1 MRAPIGS
8 ESSTDRR
15 EICNARALSGS
26 NITVMAK
33 IAAEQTLVDRVLQG
47 DDSAFDGIV
56 ERYAADVAALA
67 NRLLGWP
74 QDVDD
79 VVQDVFLAAFTGL
92 KKFRGDCRLRTWLFT
107 ITVNMCRRRQRRRI
121 FRIRTAPIDEAGLDV
136 CIEDNVERAAMD
148 TEALT
153 RVRRAVR
160 ALPPKYREVVVLR
173 YLQGLETAETCELL
187 GITPNAMQVRL
198 TRAKQQL
205 RENLGEMIEETV

>member
-1 MRAPIGS
+1 MTA
-8 ESSTDRR
+8 
-15 EICNARALSGS
+15 
-26 NITVMAK
+26 MAK
-33 IAAEQTLVDRVLQG
+33 MTAEQALVERFRQG

-56 ERYAADVAALA
+56 QRHTADVAALA

-92 KKFRGDCRLRTWLFT
+92 RKFRGDCGLRTWLFT
-107 ITVNMCRRRQRRRI
+107 ITVNMCRRRQRRQV
-121 FRIRTAPIDEAGLDV
+121 FRIRTVAIDEGSPDLYA
-136 CIEDNVERAAMD
+136 EENAERAAMD
-148 TEALT
+148 SEIFA

-173 YLQGLETAETCELL
+173 YLQGLETSEMCELL
-187 GITPNAMQVRL
+187 GITANAIQVRL

-205 RENLGEMIEETV
+205 RESLGELIEEKT